1 MQSRAGGYFLAPLLV
16 LVCAPASA
24 QPYPVKPIRWVTGGG
39 PDAMARIM
47 GQKFT
52 DAWGQQVVIEER
64 GGGGGMLSA
73 KRS

>member
-1 MQSRAGGYFLAPLLV
+1 MNAGTMHSRAHRYFLATL
-16 LVCAPASA
+16 LVCATAGA

-52 DAWGQQVVIEER
+52 DA
-64 GGGGGMLSA
+64 
-73 KRS
+73 